1 MADGYEIKR
10 ADEFETL
17 AGSGGAEWVL
27 ARRGLDLRAFGMNM
41 VRIPAGGSI
50 VEHDESGSGQ
60 VEIYAILEGDGVF
73 VVEGADHDA
82 PAGTWARFDPAVKRN
97 ILNRSDA
104 PLTALLIGCPAETGY
119 EPMDWA

>member
-17 AGSGGAEWVL
+17 AGSGGAVWVL
-27 ARRGLDLRAFGMNM
+27 ARRGLDVGAFGMNM

-50 VEHDESGSGQ
+50 VEHDESASGQ
-60 VEIYAILEGDGVF
+60 VEVYAILEGHGVLVADGA
-73 VVEGADHDA
+73 EADA

-97 ILNRSDA
+97 IVNRSDA

>member
-10 ADEFETL
+10 DEDFETL
-17 AGSGGAEWVL
+17 AGSGGAEWML
-27 ARRGLDLRAFGMNM
+27 ARRGLDLGAFGMNL

-60 VEIYAILEGDGVF
+60 VEVYAILAGHGTLVADGT
-73 VVEGADHDA
+73 EHEA
-82 PAGTWARFDPAVKRN
+82 PAGTWARFDPPVKRN

-104 PLTALLIGCPAETGY
+104 PLVALLIGCPLDSGY